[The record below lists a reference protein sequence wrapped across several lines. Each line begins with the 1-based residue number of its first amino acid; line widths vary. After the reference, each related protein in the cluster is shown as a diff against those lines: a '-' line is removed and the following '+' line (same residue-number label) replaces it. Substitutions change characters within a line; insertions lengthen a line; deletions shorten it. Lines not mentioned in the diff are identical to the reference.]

1 MILFSNNVFLFLN
14 LISVQWL
21 SLLLHPSQHLHLQHV
36 ETSSSLSRARR
47 HVGALM
53 WFLTRASHPGSSF
66 ELSAQRLFRMRQ
78 KMGQLSGT
86 DLLYKL
92 GQKII
97 SALLGKI
104 KSSAGRERLQSEM
117 LSPGSH
123 FIHTRVWNGF
133 ICCVESH
140 YTPLYTTVTWPSLPL
155 SHPPES
161 HQLQAKW
168 HCSRVLWHI
177 CEVSLY
183 VPIMSRSNYEIL
195 VRTLCSSHDAAGQTS
210 ICSGLPNVDVTSGM
224 IYYFINLY
232 LTR

>member
-1 MILFSNNVFLFLN
+1 MFMSALWHFVTLYQFDQKIRFNNSVFLFLN

-21 SLLLHPSQHLHLQHV
+21 SLLLHPSQHV
-36 ETSSSLSRARR
+36 VTSCSLSRARR

-66 ELSAQRLFRMRQ
+66 ELSAQRLFGMRQ

-86 DLLYKL
+86 DSLYQL

-117 LSPGSH
+117 VSPGSH
-123 FIHTRVWNGF
+123 FIHRRVWNGF

-140 YTPLYTTVTWPSLPL
+140 
-155 SHPPES
+155 
-161 HQLQAKW
+161 
-168 HCSRVLWHI
+168 
-177 CEVSLY
+177 
-183 VPIMSRSNYEIL
+183 
-195 VRTLCSSHDAAGQTS
+195 
-210 ICSGLPNVDVTSGM
+210 
-224 IYYFINLY
+224 
-232 LTR
+232 